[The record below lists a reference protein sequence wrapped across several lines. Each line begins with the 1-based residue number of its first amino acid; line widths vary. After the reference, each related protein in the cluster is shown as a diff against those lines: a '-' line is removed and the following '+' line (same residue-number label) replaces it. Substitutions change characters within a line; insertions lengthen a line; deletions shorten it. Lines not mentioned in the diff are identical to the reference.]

1 MSSIEHGKRRL
12 MGLAVAGGALA
23 SLRLRPAMAQA
34 EWRPATVVR
43 LINGFSPG
51 GSADQLC
58 RVLAQP
64 LAARL
69 GQPVIVETRTG
80 SGGFVAASAV
90 ARSAADGHTLGLA
103 TMGCLL
109 YTSPSPRDS

>member
-58 RVLAQP
+58 RVLAQ
-64 LAARL
+64 LSL
-69 GQPVIVETRTG
+69 I
-80 SGGFVAASAV
+80 
-90 ARSAADGHTLGLA
+90 HI
-103 TMGCLL
+103 
-109 YTSPSPRDS
+109 